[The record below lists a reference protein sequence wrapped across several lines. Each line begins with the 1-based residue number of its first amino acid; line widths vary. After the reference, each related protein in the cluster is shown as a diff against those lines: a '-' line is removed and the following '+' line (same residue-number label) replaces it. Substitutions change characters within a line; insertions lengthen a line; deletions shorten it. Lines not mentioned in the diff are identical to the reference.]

1 MSLKGVIV
9 MKKILCLLVL
19 LLSLTATCAAFNPP
33 QPPRWFW
40 VGSGAHYGA
49 WIDMAT
55 ARFYT
60 GSEKYAHRNHQCA
73 LVWVEWY
80 DADKDEYEISHDEY
94 DFDCR
99 LMRTLSATF
108 YNSQN
113 RVIDSYNRSYAD
125 FEDIIPGTNG
135 EMVYDAVALLKETRE
150 NARRL

>member
-49 WIDMAT
+49 WIDTAT

>member
-49 WIDMAT
+49 WIDTAT

-113 RVIDSYNRSYAD
+113 RVIDLYNRSYAD

>member
-1 MSLKGVIV
+1 MIV

-49 WIDMAT
+49 WIDTAT

-135 EMVYDAVALLKETRE
+135 EVVYDAVALLKETRE

>member
-1 MSLKGVIV
+1 MSLKGVIL

-49 WIDMAT
+49 WIDTAT

-125 FEDIIPGTNG
+125 FEDIIPSTNG

>member
-49 WIDMAT
+49 WIDTAM

>member
-1 MSLKGVIV
+1 
-9 MKKILCLLVL
+9 MKKILCLLLL

-33 QPPRWFW
+33 QPPRWYW
-40 VGSGAHYGA
+40 VGSNAHYGT
-49 WIDMAT
+49 WIDTAT
-55 ARFYT
+55 VRFYT

-135 EMVYDAVALLKETRE
+135 EAVYDAVALLKETRE

>member
-49 WIDMAT
+49 WIDTAT

-108 YNSQN
+108 YDSQN

-135 EMVYDAVALLKETRE
+135 EVVYDAVALLKETRE

>member
-1 MSLKGVIV
+1 LKGVFV

-33 QPPRWFW
+33 QPPRWYW
-40 VGSGAHYGA
+40 IGSDAHYGA
-49 WIDMAT
+49 WIDTAT
-55 ARFYT
+55 ARFYI

-80 DADKDEYEISHDEY
+80 DADKDEYLISHDEY
-94 DFDCR
+94 DLDCR
-99 LMRTLSATF
+99 MSRTLHATF

-113 RVIDSYNRSYAD
+113 EVINSYNRSYAD

-135 EMVYDAVALLKETRE
+135 EAVYDAVVLLKETRE

>member
-19 LLSLTATCAAFNPP
+19 LLSLTATCVAFNPP

-49 WIDMAT
+49 WIDTAT

-80 DADKDEYEISHDEY
+80 DADKDEYEISHDAY

-113 RVIDSYNRSYAD
+113 EVINSYNRSYAD

-135 EMVYDAVALLKETRE
+135 EAVYDAVVLLKETRE

>member
-1 MSLKGVIV
+1 

-49 WIDMAT
+49 WIDTAT

-113 RVIDSYNRSYAD
+113 RVIDLYNRSYAD